1 MGKNNGKNVTPVST
15 ATVTPEAI
23 PAKKKWF
30 EEAGGFGF
38 DKEDIVYIGL
48 GHPNGVADRFALV
61 LEASEKPNHIKA
73 QMQNPK
79 TGELQRS
86 VVVIDNAHLV
96 LVAKGYQGAPV
107 LMELG
112 DAFSIDKSG
121 IYKTKAQVEKELSKE
136 KNKPAETATT
146 EPTEEELA
154 QAQ

>member
-1 MGKNNGKNVTPVST
+1 MGKQKNEPTPS
-15 ATVTPEAI
+15 AAPEVKVE
-23 PAKKKWF
+23 KKKWF

-38 DKEDIVYIGL
+38 EREDTVYIGL

-86 VVVIDNAHLV
+86 VVVIDNAHLT
-96 LVAKGYQGAPV
+96 LVAKGFQGAPV
-107 LMELG
+107 LAEHG
-112 DAFSIDKSG
+112 DTFSIDKSG
-121 IYKTKAQVEKELSKE
+121 IYKTKVQLEKEMAKE
-136 KNKPAETATT
+136 KNKNTEVKTTT